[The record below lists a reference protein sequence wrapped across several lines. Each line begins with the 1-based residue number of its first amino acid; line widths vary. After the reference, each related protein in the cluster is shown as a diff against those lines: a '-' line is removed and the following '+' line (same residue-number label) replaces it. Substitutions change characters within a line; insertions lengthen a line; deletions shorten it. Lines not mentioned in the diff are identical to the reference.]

1 MVTSPS
7 ARTFRCAA
15 SCRDVCRPE
24 GATFFLPATDVGRRW
39 LQPALVAEAR
49 IFWSQSLLK
58 WLISYGEGLLLKLAA
73 PELRSQDLYASVVN
87 LGTGANQGIRLPLIP
102 LLGSLVVR
110 SVFLPVEDI
119 VSAYAYLR

>member
-1 MVTSPS
+1 VLVVGYYGYFAVSKNVPLS
-7 ARTFRCAA
+7 
-15 SCRDVCRPE
+15 S
-24 GATFFLPATDVGRRW
+24 FLPRRLSSGRCSVLQPCSLRPHTKVVCSW

-87 LGTGANQGIRLPLIP
+87 LGASKR
-102 LLGSLVVR
+102 
-110 SVFLPVEDI
+110 
-119 VSAYAYLR
+119 